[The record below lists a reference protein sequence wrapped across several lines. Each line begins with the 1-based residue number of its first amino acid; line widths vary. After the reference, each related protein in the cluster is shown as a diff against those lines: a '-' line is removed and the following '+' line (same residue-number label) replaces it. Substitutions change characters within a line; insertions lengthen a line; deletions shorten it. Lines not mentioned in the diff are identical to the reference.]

1 MIRFYN
7 VKKTYKSGVEALKG
21 VDFEIET
28 GEFVFVIGKSGSGKS
43 TLLKCITKEEDPT
56 EGKVTIDNFD
66 ITHMSRAL
74 IPVLRRN
81 IGMIYQDFRLIETK
95 TVEENIAFVG
105 EVVGIPRKSL
115 SQAVRLVLNIVGL
128 KDKAHVYPQ
137 ELSGGEQQRVAIAR
151 AMINNPQLIVAD
163 EPTGNLDPE
172 TSESIMALLLE
183 INRGGTTVVVC
194 THDSNLVDRMK
205 KRVIEVDA
213 GRIVRDEYASRY
225 SSEEESR
232 PAPINAQQMAAAG
245 INVPVNLNF
254 GDDESFSSDADYS
267 DNYDD
272 EHYEAPSS
280 IPATTSPMPVVFG
293 DSAAETAPV
302 AIPEEVNVPVMEPV
316 SEPVSEPSV
325 EPEEPEAV
333 VSAISLAPVEEEEAE
348 AEEPVKPTITAADVE
363 ALFVVEEHLKE
374 EEPEEEEVEAVEEE
388 IEVPAETPVETPVE
402 FPSEE
407 LSAEPAEDEYEEEEE
422 YDEGPTKAEVKEA
435 KKRAKEAA
443 KLARQEEKKAA
454 KLAKLEK
461 KNKVRHAPDAKSVR
475 QPKVLDLDILEDDDE

>member
-28 GEFVFVIGKSGSGKS
+28 GEFVFIIGKSGSGKS

-105 EVVGIPRKSL
+105 EVVGIPKKSL
-115 SQAVRLVLNIVGL
+115 AQAVRLVLNIVGL
-128 KDKAHVYPQ
+128 KDKANVYPQ

-213 GRIVRDEYASRY
+213 GRIVRDEYASSY
-225 SSEEESR
+225 SSEDEKR
-232 PAPINAQQMAAAG
+232 PAPIDAKQMAAAG
-245 INVPVNLNF
+245 IDVPLNLNF

-272 EHYEAPSS
+272 DRYEAPSS
-280 IPATTSPMPVVFG
+280 VPATTSPMPVVFG
-293 DSAAETAPV
+293 DSAVETAPV
-302 AIPEEVNVPVMEPV
+302 AIPEEMPLPVPEPV
-316 SEPVSEPSV
+316 A
-325 EPEEPEAV
+325 EPEPEIAKETEAV
-333 VSAISLAPVEEEEAE
+333 VSPIEEAAPVVEE
-348 AEEPVKPTITAADVE
+348 ITAADIE
-363 ALFVVEEHLKE
+363 RLFVVAEPEVPEPAAEEKE
-374 EEPEEEEVEAVEEE
+374 EAVEEVVEEIIEAPAESPAEEVQEEIPEISEVPVEEPVEETPAEPEEEE
-388 IEVPAETPVETPVE
+388 PVE
-402 FPSEE
+402 
-407 LSAEPAEDEYEEEEE
+407 
-422 YDEGPTKAEVKEA
+422 EGPTRAEVREA
-435 KKRAKEAA
+435 KRRAKEAA
-443 KLARQEEKKAA
+443 KLAKQEEKKAA

-461 KNKVRHAPDAKSVR
+461 KNKVRPAPDAKSVR

>member
-28 GEFVFVIGKSGSGKS
+28 GEFVFIIGKSGSGKS

-105 EVVGIPRKSL
+105 EVVGIPKKSL
-115 SQAVRLVLNIVGL
+115 AQAVRLVLNIVGL
-128 KDKAHVYPQ
+128 KDKANVYPQ

-213 GRIVRDEYASRY
+213 GRIVRDEYASSY
-225 SSEEESR
+225 SSEEEKR
-232 PAPINAQQMAAAG
+232 PAPIDAKQMAAAG
-245 INVPVNLNF
+245 IDVPLNLNF

-272 EHYEAPSS
+272 DGSY
-280 IPATTSPMPVVFG
+280 
-293 DSAAETAPV
+293 
-302 AIPEEVNVPVMEPV
+302 
-316 SEPVSEPSV
+316 
-325 EPEEPEAV
+325 
-333 VSAISLAPVEEEEAE
+333 
-348 AEEPVKPTITAADVE
+348 
-363 ALFVVEEHLKE
+363 
-374 EEPEEEEVEAVEEE
+374 
-388 IEVPAETPVETPVE
+388 
-402 FPSEE
+402 
-407 LSAEPAEDEYEEEEE
+407 
-422 YDEGPTKAEVKEA
+422 
-435 KKRAKEAA
+435 
-443 KLARQEEKKAA
+443 
-454 KLAKLEK
+454 
-461 KNKVRHAPDAKSVR
+461 
-475 QPKVLDLDILEDDDE
+475 DDDGEDY